1 VDNTL
6 DKFKRRNIVME
17 IKAQQVKALR
27 EKTGAGMMD
36 CKKALSECNGN
47 MEEAMNYLR
56 EKGIAKSAK
65 KESRI
70 AAEGLANIF
79 IDGNKAVILEVN
91 CETDFVSK
99 NENFI
104 SFIDEL
110 ADVLLKENPKD
121 MDAAN
126 ELKLGSETVNEKLIA
141 LTAKIGEKL
150 SFRRFEVVEKKD
162 DEVFGSYLHMG
173 GKIASLVV
181 LKGNK
186 EDVAKDVAMQDA
198 AMAPVGVTRE
208 DIPEEM
214 VNREKEVIKEQIKND
229 EKNKGKSDDI
239 IDKMSVGRLNKF
251 FKEVCLVEQEFIKDS
266 SLTVEKYVKEND
278 SEIVKAVRYQVGEG
292 IEKKQEDFASEVMSQ
307 INNA

>member
-1 VDNTL
+1 MINASD
-6 DKFKRRNIVME
+6 
-17 IKAQQVKALR
+17 VKELR

-36 CKKALSECNGN
+36 CKKALTEVNGD
-47 MEEAMNYLR
+47 MEKAIDWLR
-56 EKGIAKSAK
+56 EKGIAKAEK
-65 KESRI
+65 KASRI
-70 AAEGLANIF
+70 AAEGLSQVK